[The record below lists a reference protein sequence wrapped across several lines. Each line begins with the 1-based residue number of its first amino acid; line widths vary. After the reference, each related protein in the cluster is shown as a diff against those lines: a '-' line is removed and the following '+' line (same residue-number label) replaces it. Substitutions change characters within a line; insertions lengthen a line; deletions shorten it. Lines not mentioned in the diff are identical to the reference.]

1 MGNKNLDPNMS
12 TITFFLI
19 RIYSMKNN
27 KKEIKN
33 MHESSLERI

>member
-19 RIYSMKNN
+19 RIRKRLKTCMKA
-27 KKEIKN
+27 
-33 MHESSLERI
+33 L